1 MASEKSKPM
10 VLPCAGAANVGQ
22 LSNQAALELVRE
34 GYCRPFC
41 LAAIG
46 AHKKGYVRAAREAEM
61 RIVIDGCGVGCA
73 KDILGQENIAPDLY
87 IIVTDLGIEK
97 AMVAIKAEDVASVK
111 QAVKSGSDMKP
122 SIIAPASDCCLDS
135 EKK

>member
-1 MASEKSKPM
+1 MTSEKSKPM

-46 AHKKGYVRAAREAEM
+46 AHKKGYVRAAKEAEM
-61 RIVIDGCGVGCA
+61 RIVIDGCNVGCA
-73 KDILGQENIAPDLY
+73 KNILEQENIAPDVY
-87 IIVTDLGIEK
+87 IIISDLGIEK
-97 AMVAIKAEDVASVK
+97 AMVPIKAEDVA
-111 QAVKSGSDMKP
+111 AVKKAVMSGSDMKP
-122 SIIAPASDCCLDS
+122 SVAVSASDCCLES
-135 EKK
+135 EK

>member
-1 MASEKSKPM
+1 
-10 VLPCAGAANVGQ
+10 
-22 LSNQAALELVRE
+22 
-34 GYCRPFC
+34 
-41 LAAIG
+41 
-46 AHKKGYVRAAREAEM
+46 VRAAREAEM

-122 SIIAPASDCCLDS
+122 SIIAPASDCCLGS